1 MSPGVFPFF
10 NAELELE
17 LPEMVFSPS
26 LNKDVHGGFYDLV
39 ESLISD
45 IYKKA
50 SIMQR
55 VSGEESYQAIMESH
69 DDLNVIRNDIMNRV
83 VSVMDAATQF
93 SHSFNTYSS
102 LWVDDRQ
109 EFLRQFLTYGHI
121 LTQEEIEAHGADG
134 VPESPPEL
142 DQFKEQIDSY
152 ENLYDQVMKIENTER
167 FDDWFRISLKSFKQ
181 SLLNIIKKWSL
192 MFKEHLIRHV
202 ETSLSGLQEFIKET
216 DVGLTKEVTEGDFEG
231 LVDVITHINGVKERQ
246 TTTDNMF
253 EPLKLTIELLKS
265 YDHEM
270 SEEVYKQLND
280 LPEKWNNTKKTMVT
294 VKQEVAPI
302 QAVEVADIRRK
313 CTSFDVRQ
321 HEHRELFRKLPI
333 FNFDAQN
340 PYIGINEAHKE
351 MKEMEEVMNELKE
364 NATLFEV
371 NIPDYKQLKA
381 SRKDVVLVK
390 EVWDLNNVV
399 LGSMQDWKGT
409 LWSEINIENMENDTK
424 RFAKDIRTIDK
435 EARSWDVFSGL
446 ETEVKNMITSLRVVA
461 ELQNSSI
468 RDRHWHQLMNAT
480 GVRFTMNEETTLEDL
495 LRLNLHEHEDT
506 VKEIV
511 DKSVKEMGME
521 KMLKE
526 LETTWSTMEFEHD
539 EHTRTGTCMLRSSEE
554 LIETLEDNQVQLQN
568 LMTSKYIAH
577 FLDEVSGWQKKLSTT
592 DSVMTIWFEIQR
604 AWSHLE
610 SIFIGSEDI
619 RRQLPEDSA
628 RFDTIDTDFKA
639 IMANAKDI
647 PNVVQVTNQS
657 GLFEQFEDL
666 QGRLT
671 LCEKSL
677 AEYLETKRLAFPR
690 FYFVAQ
696 ADLLDI
702 LSNGNNPKIIATHLS
717 KLFDNTTDLKFKGEE
732 KVAIGM
738 FSSEREYV
746 DFEEDCNCDGQVE
759 VWLNRVMDSMRA
771 AIRHYLS
778 DAVVTYE
785 EKPREK
791 WLFDYC
797 AQVALTTTQIWW
809 TTEVGIAF
817 SRLEEGYENAMKDYS
832 KKQIQQLNNLI
843 TLLLGDLSK
852 GDRQKIMTI
861 CTLDVHSRDIVL
873 KMISE
878 KTETASA
885 FLWCAQLRARWSDL
899 DNHAYINICDA
910 QFKYSYEYLGNTPR
924 LVVTP
929 LTDRCY
935 ITLTQSLHLIMG
947 GAPAG
952 PAGTGKTETTKD
964 LGRALGIMVYVFN
977 CSEQM
982 DYKSVGNIY
991 KGLAQTGA
999 WGCFDEF
1006 NRISVEVLSVVAVQV
1021 KSIQDAIKD
1030 KKKRFV
1036 FEGTEIDLV
1045 PTVGIFITMNPG
1057 YAGRTELP
1065 ENLKA
1070 LFRPCAMVV
1079 PDFELIAENMLLA
1092 EGFLDAKYL
1101 AKKFITLYT
1110 LCKELLSKQD
1120 HYDWGLRAIKSV
1132 LVVAGSLKRGDR
1144 GRPEDQVLMRAL
1156 RDFNVPKI
1164 VTDDMQIFLGL
1175 IGDLFPALDVPRKR
1189 VPELESAV
1197 KQAVLDLKLQPEEG
1211 FCLKVVQLEE
1221 LLNVRWSV
1229 FVIGNAGTGKSQI
1242 LKSLQRT
1249 YTNMKRRPVCTDL
1262 NPKAVTNDELFG
1274 VINPATREWKD
1285 GLFRSVI
1292 KNHKKIRIFEKKTI
1306 FENDFFSGNLEKFYH
1321 ARSFKHY
1328 SRWSKMDLIGW

>member
-409 LWSEINIENMENDTK
+409 LWSEINIENMESDTK
-424 RFAKDIRTIDK
+424 RFAKNIGTIDK

-446 ETEVKNMITSLRVVA
+446 ETEVKNKR
-461 ELQNSSI
+461 
-468 RDRHWHQLMNAT
+468 
-480 GVRFTMNEETTLEDL
+480 
-495 LRLNLHEHEDT
+495 
-506 VKEIV
+506 
-511 DKSVKEMGME
+511 
-521 KMLKE
+521 KM
-526 LETTWSTMEFEHD
+526 
-539 EHTRTGTCMLRSSEE
+539 
-554 LIETLEDNQVQLQN
+554 
-568 LMTSKYIAH
+568 A
-577 FLDEVSGWQKKLSTT
+577 
-592 DSVMTIWFEIQR
+592 
-604 AWSHLE
+604 
-610 SIFIGSEDI
+610 
-619 RRQLPEDSA
+619 
-628 RFDTIDTDFKA
+628 
-639 IMANAKDI
+639 
-647 PNVVQVTNQS
+647 
-657 GLFEQFEDL
+657 
-666 QGRLT
+666 
-671 LCEKSL
+671 
-677 AEYLETKRLAFPR
+677 
-690 FYFVAQ
+690 
-696 ADLLDI
+696 
-702 LSNGNNPKIIATHLS
+702 
-717 KLFDNTTDLKFKGEE
+717 
-732 KVAIGM
+732 
-738 FSSEREYV
+738 
-746 DFEEDCNCDGQVE
+746 
-759 VWLNRVMDSMRA
+759 
-771 AIRHYLS
+771 
-778 DAVVTYE
+778 
-785 EKPREK
+785 
-791 WLFDYC
+791 
-797 AQVALTTTQIWW
+797 
-809 TTEVGIAF
+809 
-817 SRLEEGYENAMKDYS
+817 
-832 KKQIQQLNNLI
+832 
-843 TLLLGDLSK
+843 
-852 GDRQKIMTI
+852 
-861 CTLDVHSRDIVL
+861 
-873 KMISE
+873 
-878 KTETASA
+878 
-885 FLWCAQLRARWSDL
+885 
-899 DNHAYINICDA
+899 
-910 QFKYSYEYLGNTPR
+910 
-924 LVVTP
+924 
-929 LTDRCY
+929 
-935 ITLTQSLHLIMG
+935 
-947 GAPAG
+947 
-952 PAGTGKTETTKD
+952 
-964 LGRALGIMVYVFN
+964 
-977 CSEQM
+977 
-982 DYKSVGNIY
+982 
-991 KGLAQTGA
+991 
-999 WGCFDEF
+999 
-1006 NRISVEVLSVVAVQV
+1006 
-1021 KSIQDAIKD
+1021 
-1030 KKKRFV
+1030 
-1036 FEGTEIDLV
+1036 
-1045 PTVGIFITMNPG
+1045 
-1057 YAGRTELP
+1057 
-1065 ENLKA
+1065 
-1070 LFRPCAMVV
+1070 
-1079 PDFELIAENMLLA
+1079 
-1092 EGFLDAKYL
+1092 
-1101 AKKFITLYT
+1101 AKKISRT
-1110 LCKELLSKQD
+1110 
-1120 HYDWGLRAIKSV
+1120 I
-1132 LVVAGSLKRGDR
+1132 
-1144 GRPEDQVLMRAL
+1144 
-1156 RDFNVPKI
+1156 
-1164 VTDDMQIFLGL
+1164 
-1175 IGDLFPALDVPRKR
+1175 IG
-1189 VPELESAV
+1189 
-1197 KQAVLDLKLQPEEG
+1197 
-1211 FCLKVVQLEE
+1211 
-1221 LLNVRWSV
+1221 
-1229 FVIGNAGTGKSQI
+1229 
-1242 LKSLQRT
+1242 
-1249 YTNMKRRPVCTDL
+1249 
-1262 NPKAVTNDELFG
+1262 
-1274 VINPATREWKD
+1274 
-1285 GLFRSVI
+1285 
-1292 KNHKKIRIFEKKTI
+1292 
-1306 FENDFFSGNLEKFYH
+1306 
-1321 ARSFKHY
+1321 
-1328 SRWSKMDLIGW
+1328 